1 MYVKDIIHRLSRYVN
16 GNVEIREILN
26 LNKGG
31 FCFIVRGNL
40 FADADV
46 DVDAEMEIEIE
57 IEIKIEHESWNIK
70 YEISNIEYGRIKRKG
85 TKEYGKDDGKID
97 SDCSLL

>member
-1 MYVKDIIHRLSRYVN
+1 MLLRYF
-16 GNVEIREILN
+16 L
-26 LNKGG
+26 
-31 FCFIVRGNL
+31 VRGNL
-40 FADADV
+40 LADV
-46 DVDAEMEIEIE
+46 DVDADVDADAEIEIE
-57 IEIKIEHESWNIK
+57 IKIKIEHESWNIK

>member
-16 GNVEIREILN
+16 ENIKIRKILN

-40 FADADV
+40 FADADADV
-46 DVDAEMEIEIE
+46 DVDAEMEIEIK
-57 IEIKIEHESWNIK
+57 IEIKHESWNIK
-70 YEISNIEYGRIKRKG
+70 YEI
-85 TKEYGKDDGKID
+85 
-97 SDCSLL
+97 

>member
-1 MYVKDIIHRLSRYVN
+1 MYIKDIIHRLSRYVN

-46 DVDAEMEIEIE
+46 DVDVDAEMEIEIK

-70 YEISNIEYGRIKRKG
+70 YEI
-85 TKEYGKDDGKID
+85 
-97 SDCSLL
+97 